1 MMDTVMNTLVGV
13 IALVLTGLGIMSMF
27 VPKKM
32 LANFALEPIGKVGM
46 NTIRSVMGGLFLASV
61 YIIAAGF
68 FNNDTDGYFFVAVVM
83 LAVAAGR
90 VVGLV
95 LDGFDK
101 AVVPPLVL
109 ELVIASILL
118 FVHMKHGGFY

>member
-1 MMDTVMNTLVGV
+1 MDTVMNTLVGV
-13 IALVLTGLGIMSMF
+13 IALMLTGLGMMSMF
-27 VPKKM
+27 APKKM
-32 LANFALEPIGKVGM
+32 LANFSLEPIGKAGM

-61 YIIAAGF
+61 YIIATGLL
-68 FNNDTDGYFFVAVVM
+68 NNDTDGYFFVAVVM